1 MWSCLCF
8 ASTPLTL
15 TLNECFYTEVLYVPR
30 ALEETLCILCRRS
43 LCVTT
48 ATHWFIMFSAAL
60 WLQHQAEWKIVPYR
74 LIQPHVSL
82 QEWVFCKK
90 KKEKSAFCNYFQP
103 SFTYC
108 TAQMC
113 FCLFHTVKLSSGSA
127 DDILYLTKKN
137 KTNINVFLIIIINV
151 INITFV
157 LCNRHIGLMGVT
169 YVMS

>member
-1 MWSCLCF
+1 MNVFTLKCYMCHGHQKKLFVSFADGPSVLLQLHIDLLCF
-8 ASTPLTL
+8 LPHCDFNIK
-15 TLNECFYTEVLYVPR
+15 LNEKLYHIALFSLMFHCKSGCFV
-30 ALEETLCILCRRS
+30 
-43 LCVTT
+43 
-48 ATHWFIMFSAAL
+48 
-60 WLQHQAEWKIVPYR
+60 
-74 LIQPHVSL
+74 
-82 QEWVFCKK
+82 KK
-90 KKEKSAFCNYFQP
+90 KSAFCNYFQP

-169 YVMS
+169 YVMSQ